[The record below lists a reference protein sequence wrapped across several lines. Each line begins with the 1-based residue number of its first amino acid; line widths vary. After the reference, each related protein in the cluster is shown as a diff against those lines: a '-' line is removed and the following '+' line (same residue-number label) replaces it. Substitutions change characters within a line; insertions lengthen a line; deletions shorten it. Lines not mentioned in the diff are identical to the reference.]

1 MSPLCVW
8 VLIAE
13 AQLEEEPGC
22 EGDNRNCGDGD
33 DDGGDGGDGGGGGEA
48 RLKIGK

>member
-1 MSPLCVW
+1 MG

-22 EGDNRNCGDGD
+22 EGDNRN
-33 DDGGDGGDGGGGGEA
+33 GGGGGEA
-48 RLKIGK
+48 MTVTVVVEKQY